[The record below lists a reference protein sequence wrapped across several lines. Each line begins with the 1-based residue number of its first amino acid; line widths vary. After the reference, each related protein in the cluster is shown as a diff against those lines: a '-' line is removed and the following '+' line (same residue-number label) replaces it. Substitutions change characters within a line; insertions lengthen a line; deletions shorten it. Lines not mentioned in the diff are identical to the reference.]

1 MNKIVVYTR
10 LIALSMVALLFA
22 GCTEYLNEIPKGQAI
37 PVTWNDFNN
46 FLKNEYFDGYNSE
59 MGQVYV
65 LMNDVYRTPTQLNTK
80 LTSANYNWDESIN
93 RADENTS
100 DYFLY
105 TNNYSGVFYANLIIE
120 EADKMTECT
129 EEQRLMIKAQAHML
143 RAMFYFHVANYHADQ
158 YSAATVDKPSIPL
171 VTSSSVEAPSPQV
184 TIGELYDFI
193 LDDLHASLEHLP
205 LVGETYHHPTKVA
218 GYGMLARVYLSMSD
232 YENALKYA
240 DMALGMNDALFDWI
254 AYYEADA
261 ARYAEPAPGF
271 PSSSYST
278 QCKPMAKTNPE
289 NYIFRYG
296 SANDWSGI
304 SGKSMGIPL
313 HRAARFEEGDARL
326 RTHWKR
332 RYYANTNEDLYFGI
346 HGEMVN
352 VGGITSP
359 EMYYIKAECLAR
371 KGGAS
376 NINAAMDL
384 LNTVRKTR
392 IFPEFYADATAST
405 TKEAVNKIIDEKANE
420 YIQTMIPFWDLRR
433 LNKDP
438 EYARTLTKEVG
449 GKTVSLK
456 PDSHLWIMPFASR
469 ILLNPGNGTIV
480 QNTPR

>member
-1 MNKIVVYTR
+1 MNKLFIYTR
-10 LIALSMVALLFA
+10 LIAFSTIVLLFSA
-22 GCTEYLNEIPKGQAI
+22 CTEYLNEIPKGQAI
-37 PVTWNDFNN
+37 PTTWDDFNN

-65 LMNDVYRTPTQLNTK
+65 LLNDVYRSPTNLNTR
-80 LTSANYNWDESIN
+80 LTQANYNWDESID
-93 RADENTS
+93 RTDENTS

-105 TNNYSGVFYANLIIE
+105 TNNYSGIFYANLIIE
-120 EADKMTECT
+120 EADNMTEST

-158 YSAATVDKPSIPL
+158 YSASTLDKLSVPL
-171 VTSSSVEAPSPQV
+171 VTSSGVEAPSPQV
-184 TIGELYDFI
+184 TIRELYDFI
-193 LDDLHASLEHLP
+193 VADLHASLEHLP
-205 LVGETYHHPTKVA
+205 LEGETYHHPTKVA

-232 YENALKYA
+232 YDNALKYA
-240 DMALGMNDALFDWI
+240 DLALELNDSLFDWI
-254 AYYEADA
+254 AYYEADED
-261 ARYAEPAPGF
+261 RFAEPAPGY
-271 PSSSYST
+271 PASSYNT
-278 QCKPMAKTNPE
+278 QSIPMAKANPE

-296 SANDWSGI
+296 SASDWSGV
-304 SGKSMGIPL
+304 SGRPMGLPL
-313 HRAARFEEGDARL
+313 HRAERFEEGDARL

-332 RYYANTNEDLYFGI
+332 RFYASTNEDFYFGI
-346 HGEMVN
+346 HGEMKN

-371 KGGAS
+371 KGGS
-376 NINAAMDL
+376 DNIDAAMDL

-392 IFPEFYADATAST
+392 IFPEYYEDATATT

-438 EYARTLTKEVG
+438 EYVRTLTKEVDG
-449 GKTVSLK
+449 FTYSLT

-469 ILLNPGNGTIV
+469 VLMNPGNSTIV
-480 QNTPR
+480 QNTPK